1 MLGGGGFDGLAI
13 ASNSTLKASLVIS
26 NCVTVKRSKNSNQNL
41 VRSTA
46 PKMLFR
52 DSEGS
57 DSVGNCLKGFLSKP
71 TGNCLKG
78 LLLLLLLLFMEWFF
92 GGDFFFLSQLL
103 SG

>member
-57 DSVGNCLKGFLSKP
+57 DSVGNCLKG
-71 TGNCLKG
+71 

-92 GGDFFFLSQLL
+92 GGDFFFFEPIA
-103 SG
+103 